1 MIRITRVLLL
11 LFLFQSFG
19 YSQHSKLF
27 INVDSISQYIISD
40 GFQSLYSSHSDI
52 ELIDSIYLF
61 ALKLNKNDIS
71 ETLLSL
77 TFATLPFDNVPIT
90 TPFIGL
96 KINYPLLSPKQKLFS
111 QKVEK
116 MPKTFFFDSPKTE
129 FGDKDKLAHFFGN
142 AFIAYNL
149 NFLELTSI
157 IGYFVEVFEE
167 TFRVSKI
174 DVRDIRA
181 NHLGEIFGKQLLK
194 DRNALP
200 SKLFIMYNLQNI
212 RIRI

>member
-1 MIRITRVLLL
+1 MIRILRVFL
-11 LFLFQSFG
+11 LFILFQAFIFP
-19 YSQHSKLF
+19 QHSKLF
-27 INVDSISQYIISD
+27 IKVDSISKYIISD
-40 GFQSLYSSHSDI
+40 RFQDLKNSHSDI
-52 ELIDSIYLF
+52 ELIDSMYLF
-61 ALKLNKNDIS
+61 ALRLNQYDIR

-77 TFATLPFDNVPIT
+77 TFATLPFNNVPIT
-90 TPFIGL
+90 TPFIGI
-96 KINYPLLSPKQKLFS
+96 KINYPLLSPKQNIFS
-111 QKVEK
+111 QKVKK
-116 MPKTFFFDSPKTE
+116 MPKTFFFDSPQTE
-129 FGDKDKLAHFFGN
+129 FGDKDKLAHYFGN
-142 AFIAYNL
+142 AFLAYSL

-174 DVRDIRA
+174 DARDIRA

-194 DRNALP
+194 DSKALP